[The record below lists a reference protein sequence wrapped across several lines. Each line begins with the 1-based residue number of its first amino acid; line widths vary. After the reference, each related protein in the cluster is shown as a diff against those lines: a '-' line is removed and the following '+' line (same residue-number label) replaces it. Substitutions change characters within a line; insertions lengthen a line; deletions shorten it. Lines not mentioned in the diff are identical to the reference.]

1 MFIQHCCRVSLC
13 WSKKSRRH
21 RGCSPVRPDAEN
33 EELLFSSLM
42 RSAFVR
48 PSLFGP
54 LNCPRPSVQLFWFIV
69 RCSRFRRRCC
79 VAQCFFFLQQ
89 QQQHL
94 GIFSGL
100 EFLEYFVPQPRTG
113 KQTTSRTTFLTFYS
127 QKAVFFF
134 KQVLS

>member
-1 MFIQHCCRVSLC
+1 MFIQHCCRVSLLVKEESSS
-13 WSKKSRRH
+13 WLLP
-21 RGCSPVRPDAEN
+21 PVRPDAEN
-33 EELLFSSLM
+33 EELLFCSLM

-48 PSLFGP
+48 PFLFGP
-54 LNCPRPSVQLFWFIV
+54 LNCPRPSVKLFWFIV

-79 VAQCFFFLQQ
+79 VAQCFFLQ

-100 EFLEYFVPQPRTG
+100 EFLEYFVVPQPRTAG

-127 QKAVFFF
+127 QKAVF
-134 KQVLS
+134 